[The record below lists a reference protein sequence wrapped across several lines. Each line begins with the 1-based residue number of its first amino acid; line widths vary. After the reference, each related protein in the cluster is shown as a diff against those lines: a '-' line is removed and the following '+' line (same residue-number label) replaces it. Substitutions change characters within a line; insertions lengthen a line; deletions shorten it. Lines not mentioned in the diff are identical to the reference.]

1 MEPKQTEAAL
11 SWLEERVG
19 RVHLR
24 QRLGIERDFEARV
37 LGQGTAFFHLENWYS
52 IHGLI
57 RGCLRLSGLYGR
69 GHRNTTR
76 LETNR
81 HELRIRGLGNGFE
94 GYRILHISDLH
105 LDMTPHLTHALIESV
120 REVDYDACVL
130 TGDYRA
136 KTYGPHADA
145 MREMSR
151 LRTHLKDPVYGVLGN
166 HDSIMMVH
174 DMEEMGVRMLLNE
187 ALPIKRGEAELYLG
201 GIDDA
206 HYFRVDNVEKVAE
219 QIPDGATS
227 ILLSHTPETYKQAAH
242 ADFSVMLC
250 GHTHGGQICLP
261 GGAPLIYDARCPRAM
276 ASGSWCYHDLLGY
289 TSRGSGSSIVAARLN
304 CNPEITVHTL
314 RSA

>member
-1 MEPKQTEAAL
+1 MEEQSNAKLA
-11 SWLEERVG
+11 WLEERVG

-37 LGQGTAFFHLENWYS
+37 LGQGIAFFHLENWYS

-57 RGCLRLSGLYGR
+57 RGCLRLSGLYGHGR
-69 GHRNTTR
+69 RNTTR
-76 LETNR
+76 LETNQ
-81 HELRIRGLGNGFE
+81 HDVRIEGLAEAFE

-105 LDMTPHLTHALIESV
+105 LDMSPDLTHVLIESV
-120 REVDYDACVL
+120 RKVDYDLCVL

-136 KTYGPHADA
+136 STYGPHEDA
-145 MREMSR
+145 MHEMQN
-151 LRTHLKDPVYGVLGN
+151 LRVHLKGPVYGVLGN
-166 HDSIMMVH
+166 HDTIMMVH

-187 ALPIKRGEAELYLG
+187 ALPIRRGDAELYLG

-219 QIPDGATS
+219 QIPAGATS
-227 ILLSHTPETYKQAAH
+227 ILLSHSPETYKQAAH

-261 GGAPLIYDARCPRAM
+261 GGVPVIYDARCPRSM
-276 ASGSWCYHDLLGY
+276 ASGSWRYHDLLGY
-289 TSRGSGSSIVAARLN
+289 TSRGSGASIVVARLN
-304 CNPEITVHTL
+304 CNPEITVHRL
-314 RSA
+314 CRA

>member
-1 MEPKQTEAAL
+1 MESEQAEAAL

-52 IHGLI
+52 VHGLI

-76 LETNR
+76 LETNW
-81 HELRIRGLGNGFE
+81 HELRIRGLGSAFE

-105 LDMTPHLTHALIESV
+105 LDMTPHLTHTLIERV
-120 REVDYDACVL
+120 REVDYELCVL

-136 KTYGPHADA
+136 RTYGPHADA
-145 MREMSR
+145 MREMGN
-151 LRTHLKDPVYGVLGN
+151 LRTHLKDPVYGILGN

-174 DMEEMGVRMLLNE
+174 DMEAMGVRMLLNE
-187 ALPIKRGEAELYLG
+187 ALPIKRGEAALYLG

-219 QIPDGATS
+219 QIPAGATS

-261 GGAPLIYDARCPRAM
+261 GGVPVIYDARCPRAM
-276 ASGSWCYHDLLGY
+276 ASGPWSYHDLLGY

-314 RSA
+314 RCA

>member
-1 MEPKQTEAAL
+1 MDEQPDARLE
-11 SWLEERVG
+11 WLEKRVG

-37 LGQGTAFFHLENWYS
+37 LGQGIAFFHLENWYS

-69 GHRNTTR
+69 GRRNTTR
-76 LETNR
+76 LEINR
-81 HELRIRGLGNGFE
+81 HDLDVPGLAKAFD

-105 LDMTPHLTHALIESV
+105 LDMSPDFTHTLIENV
-120 REVDYDACVL
+120 RQVDYDLCVL

-136 KTYGPHADA
+136 STYGPHADA
-145 MREMSR
+145 MHEMR
-151 LRTHLKDPVYGVLGN
+151 NLRIHLKDPVYGVLGN

-174 DMEEMGVRMLLNE
+174 DIEGMGVRMLLNE
-187 ALPIKRGEAELYLG
+187 ALPIRRGDAEFYLG

-219 QIPDGATS
+219 QIPEGATS
-227 ILLSHTPETYKQAAH
+227 ILLSHSPETYKQAAH
-242 ADFSVMLC
+242 AEFSIMLC

-261 GGAPLIYDARCPRAM
+261 GGVPLIYDARCPRAL
-276 ASGSWCYHDLLGY
+276 ASGPWRYHDLRGY
-289 TSRGSGSSIVAARLN
+289 TSRGSGASIVAARLN
-304 CNPEITVHTL
+304 CNPEITVHRL
-314 RSA
+314 CCG